1 MDNAPIARN
10 ASRLFLGLVV
20 ITLGLAA
27 LLDNL
32 GVIAIGSVWR
42 FWPLIFV
49 AVGLARLL
57 RPADQPGRWAGFVF
71 VLIGLWLLLDNLGL
85 MPWRLRDLWP
95 VILLLIGA
103 RLVWGAMS
111 RGALRG
117 PAPDSSSRV
126 SAFAMLGASEHRITA
141 PDFRGGDATA
151 VLGGCKIDLRG
162 ATVKSGEAVID
173 AFAMW
178 GGIEIIVPRDWGV
191 VLQGSPILGGF
202 ENKNEPAR
210 EGSAPRLVVRGVA
223 IMGGVEVKN

>member
-1 MDNAPIARN
+1 MENGHITRN

-20 ITLGLAA
+20 IALGLAA

-32 GVIAIGSVWR
+32 GIIEIDSVWR
-42 FWPLIFV
+42 FWPLVFV
-49 AVGLARLL
+49 AIGLARLL
-57 RPADQPGRWAGFVF
+57 RPAGQPGRGAGFVF
-71 VLIGLWLLLDNLGL
+71 LLIGVWLLLAKLDL

-117 PAPDSSSRV
+117 PAPDSASRV
-126 SAFAMLGASEHRITA
+126 SAFAMLGGSEHRVTA

-162 ATVKSGEAVID
+162 ATVKTGEAVID

-178 GGIEIIVPRDWGV
+178 GGVEIIVPRDWGV
-191 VLQGSPILGGF
+191 VLQGTPILGAF
-202 ENKNEPAR
+202 ENKTEPAR